1 MIIICKIMLLNTSCS
16 SISATGN
23 DAIHLVQ
30 FTDISAVER
39 STPSVSMQEIIARDK
54 IALRFTEIFAE
65 SIILLLS
72 LSALL
77 VACRGLDDFSV
88 TEQVKP

>member
-1 MIIICKIMLLNTSCS
+1 MAGNKIT
-16 SISATGN
+16 
-23 DAIHLVQ
+23 
-30 FTDISAVER
+30 
-39 STPSVSMQEIIARDK
+39 
-54 IALRFTEIFAE
+54 LRFTEIFAE

-72 LSALL
+72 LSAPL